1 MEQQLAAVNWKPD
14 DFEKHIRDLEQICRD
29 KDRQINELQAHVE
42 EQVCTVEQALQTT
55 LQLWPFDDIL

>member
-14 DFEKHIRDLEQICRD
+14 DFEKHIRDLEQLCRD

-42 EQVCTVEQALQTT
+42 EQVGIDCLLYSKKKTNNC
-55 LQLWPFDDIL
+55 